1 MASYKLIGQRNLR
14 KYTEAKTSPV
24 YAAAVEAQII
34 VDSLCGIPWKKVAV
48 RDATMTYHTEETVA
62 EIDGQKI
69 NGLEMNV
76 RIRDEFD
83 AALFCADH
91 SGGQHRA
98 YANAAVYH
106 YVLPD
111 GTLPKLTKLT
121 ANVTSDPYNSAGARI
136 AILTNATGVIPT
148 NCNDCRTGDAHA
160 DGVAPRTVASNG
172 NWFPTMADCVFSA
185 MPGEG
190 ETALPSGGL
199 QLQKH
204 LFVFVLMES
213 YSTVRGNWLE
223 GCSFI
228 RNLVSIETDAAV
240 PGWTDGGT
248 IDLASDPTK
257 EFNVCRDGVLPMLSS
272 GRTGV
277 KSITLQRN
285 GDEFSK
291 LNPGLRTG
299 NALCTLGSVIAE
311 LDGPITS
318 ISIQQP
324 FGSKTGQIEGMYYLS
339 AGQYAVITGKF
350 SRGTFDGL
358 PGFIIYDVTR
368 NKILE
373 NVQLPRIQ
381 TELLIEAR
389 EGRLKGGYLHNL
401 SAPEKGVMRL
411 NVFAILDEGA
421 FVNAGD
427 SSVSAFCYVE
437 ISQESGSVAS
447 CDSYTTRYRK
457 DVNID
462 SIVQCA
468 YTDDTW
474 WYDNIEYVYLSGGK
488 ILGRNGR
495 LPSSGIPYTGTITA
509 IRPLQGEVVGQTR
522 FIVSGDL
529 SSVGGVS
536 CKNCAIVTF
545 TTSTYSVVVPTFDSQ
560 IAPDTYEAFC
570 VSAGLNVVTK
580 NTDQEIKHSW
590 DDTDAYIVTGAF
602 NSLSGNSALRRAVK
616 IKGSSIS
623 QITELADV
631 ANVVGAGFS
640 ESGFFIYATG
650 ESASDSHEVY
660 GLSSLNTDVTDEQS
674 CIGLRSLYAK
684 LFGSGLHDVPTDVIG
699 SSVRTGA
706 GFVVRTGSVQVNAIS
721 GPSYSNVTVPTWQ
734 MSLASLVVP
743 FSVPQDFLAS
753 CIRLAWPA
761 LEATGGKL
769 NVWLKRGEYV
779 GEVPELS
786 DPSFFTADKKSIGG
800 WELVGR
806 VDPSDSAAT
815 FHVDPI
821 SGHVASLLF
830 TAFISLDDLN
840 PSDKM
845 TMPQGV
851 CTAMDVDLISGTVSG
866 ISGNWK
872 PDITLI
878 G

>member
-1 MASYKLIGQRNLR
+1 MATYKIKTKRYIR
-14 KYTEAKTSPV
+14 KYTAAEKLPVSAALIDAQRVVDELCNVPWELSAETTSV
-24 YAAAVEAQII
+24 ITSHDERELDANV
-34 VDSLCGIPWKKVAV
+34 SN
-48 RDATMTYHTEETVA
+48 RD
-62 EIDGQKI
+62 
-69 NGLEMNV
+69 
-76 RIRDEFD
+76 RFD

-91 SGGQHRA
+91 ANGSHRA
-98 YANAAVYH
+98 YANAACYKI
-106 YVLPD
+106 PFPA
-111 GTLPKLTKLT
+111 GTSGKKITSLKVR
-121 ANVTSDPYNSAGARI
+121 VTSDAYNAAGARI
-136 AILTNATGVIPT
+136 ALVTNSTGVIPT
-148 NCNDCRTGDAHA
+148 ACSECRGEGAGGIHA
-160 DGVAPRTVASNG
+160 AGVAPQTIQTVG
-172 NWFPTMADCVFSA
+172 GQRYGYPTIADCSFNVS
-185 MPGEG
+185 PGEG
-190 ETALPSGGL
+190 EYALPTGGL
-199 QLQKH
+199 TLGSY
-204 LFVFVLMES
+204 LYVFVIMENYNS
-213 YSTVRGNWLE
+213 VRGNWLE
-223 GCSFI
+223 GSSCI
-228 RNLVSIETDAAV
+228 VNQIEIVTDSAIT
-240 PGWTDGGT
+240 GWTDGAL
-248 IDLASDPTK
+248 IDLTADTTK
-257 EFNVCRDGVLPMLSS
+257 EFNVCRDGVLPVLSS

-324 FGSKTGQIEGMYYLS
+324 FGFKTGQIEGMYYLS

-381 TELLIEAR
+381 TEILIEAR
-389 EGRLKGGYLHNL
+389 EGRLKGGYVHNN
-401 SAPEKGVMRL
+401 SSPEKGVMRL

-421 FVNAGD
+421 FINAND
-427 SSVSAFCYVE
+427 SSVAAFCYID

-447 CDSYTTRYRK
+447 CDVYTVRYRK
-457 DVNID
+457 ELNID
-462 SIVQCA
+462 TIVQCA

-495 LPSSGIPYTGTITA
+495 LPSSGIPYAGTITA
-509 IRPLQGEVVGQTR
+509 IRPLQGAVGSETK
-522 FIVSGDL
+522 FLISGDL
-529 SSVGGVS
+529 SSVGGTP

-560 IAPDTYEAFC
+560 ITPDTYEAFC

-580 NTDQEIKHSW
+580 NTDQEIRHSW

-602 NSLSGNSALRRAVK
+602 NSLSGDSALRRAVK

-623 QITELADV
+623 QITDLADV

-650 ESASDSHEVY
+650 KSVSASHEVY

-684 LFGSGLHDVPTDVIG
+684 LFGSGLHEVPTDVIG

-706 GFVVRTGSVQVNAIS
+706 GFVVRTGSVQVNSVS
-721 GPSYSNVTVPTWQ
+721 GSSYSKVTVPTWQ
-734 MSLASLVVP
+734 MSLAYLTVP

-753 CIRLAWPA
+753 GIRLAWPA

-779 GEVPELS
+779 VEVPELS
-786 DPSFFTADKKSIGG
+786 DPSFFTADKISVDG
-800 WELVGR
+800 WELVGCVAPTESSVTFK
-806 VDPSDSAAT
+806 VD
-815 FHVDPI
+815 HL
-821 SGHVASLLF
+821 SGRVASLLF

-840 PSDKM
+840 PSDEM

-866 ISGNWK
+866 ISSNWK